1 MVRPQVTPSHKYKP
15 LTGLLTPQGQR
26 RQLVGVKSMETLGT
40 QAELLNSRATGKEK
54 NTKASSVI
62 RKFTACNGVLRY
74 RRFESSAFECL
85 DLLNPLHTVTP

>member
-40 QAELLNSRATGKEK
+40 QAELLTSRATGKQK
-54 NTKASSVI
+54 KKI
-62 RKFTACNGVLRY
+62 RK
-74 RRFESSAFECL
+74 
-85 DLLNPLHTVTP
+85 LLLSYGNLQRVMGF